1 MKIAILDDYQDVV
14 RQLRCFDL
22 LKEHD
27 VKVFQHSASGA
38 GQLAIRLAPFDAV
51 VLIRE
56 RTRLTGLC

>member
-27 VKVFQHSASGA
+27 VKVFSTAPAVRGSWQSGWR
-38 GQLAIRLAPFDAV
+38 RLMP
-51 VLIRE
+51 LS
-56 RTRLTGLC
+56 